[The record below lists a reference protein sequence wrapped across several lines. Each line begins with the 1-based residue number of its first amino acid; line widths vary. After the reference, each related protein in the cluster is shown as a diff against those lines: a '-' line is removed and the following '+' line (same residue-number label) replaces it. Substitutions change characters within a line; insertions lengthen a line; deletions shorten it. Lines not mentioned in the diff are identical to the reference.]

1 MKNIIPPVVHKTKQ
15 KFVYILLIQLLTSG
29 CLFAS
34 AANNQVKSI
43 DEVIVRMGWS
53 DAPIEV
59 AFSQIES
66 QTGFNFVYT
75 NKELHRSQKITV
87 DKKQQTLYDVLVAIS
102 TQAQLEFKQVNH
114 NIHVKKASRNN
125 EVSVVIAKEEVDVS
139 VRGTVR
145 DSSGEPIPGVT
156 VSVQGATIGTATD
169 LDGSYSLVVP
179 DGATLIFSFIGFE
192 SQLVAVGS
200 QTVIDVVLVEDMA
213 SLEEVVVVGY
223 GVQKKATLT
232 GSVSA
237 LKGEDITQ
245 LPVPNISQSLAGRV
259 AGVSMRPN
267 GGQPGHDD
275 PDIHIR
281 GIATT
286 GNSRPLV
293 VVDGIRRD
301 NIRQVD
307 PSSIETIT
315 ILKDAAAVAPYGI
328 GGANGVVLITTKK
341 GQTGKARV
349 SINTSLGY
357 QNPTYLPDMLSAKD
371 YMALQNEAY
380 LHQTPGGTNL
390 PNNPETVANYDAL
403 HQEDPWR
410 YPDSNFLDIF
420 NKNVPVQNHNVQVSG
435 GNEFVTYHAGVGYFD
450 QKGIFDPVNYR
461 RYNYNMSIEVAAT
474 NTTKLGMS
482 LLASIERTNDV
493 DADEQTSGHLFRSFY
508 KFLPNQSLI
517 YPEGDKWGESS
528 ANTPVGVLRSPGY
541 RKTDGNTQ
549 LATFFVEQQ
558 IIDGLSVRG
567 VFSYDPNYRKVKL
580 WHVPFVY
587 HKIDLSQQ
595 PYTYTEAI
603 SLQEGAGRPFRWL
616 GHEEHSLI
624 NYTYQG
630 YVNYQ
635 KTFGDHSITAL
646 GVVEVR
652 ETTSSELTTRRNN
665 FAIGID
671 ELSFG
676 SSDKLD
682 YDNSGISG
690 TGSEIGYVYRVGYTY
705 RDKYILEAAGRYDGH
720 YYFAPGARWGY
731 FPAFSGAWR
740 ISEEN
745 FMKSTGWLDELKIRG
760 SWGKAG
766 MLAGDPFQYQ
776 AGYDLRGNAYAFG
789 NGTLVQGSRVPR
801 EANPN
806 ITWEVSTKSNVGV
819 DLSLW
824 SGKLNMEVDYFI
836 ESRNGMLLAPQVTLP
851 VEYGLS
857 LSQENK
863 GRMKGKGVEIVL
875 GTQQRY
881 ANGLDFSIQAN
892 FTYATNSMQ
901 EVFETDAERAN
912 PNRTKV
918 GRPYQTPYGYKSDGL
933 FQLSDDINGDG
944 VIDAED
950 GYNVVQFGALH
961 PGDIRYVDLSGPN
974 GVPDGLIDDH
984 DLTVIGKPY
993 YPLMTFGLTPT
1004 LSWKGF
1010 DLGLFFQGSGQS
1022 SINVR
1027 QFMTVPFENNGSNTG
1042 YEYLNNRWTADN
1054 PNGKYPRSTPAPY
1067 ANNTKDS
1074 DFWWINSSYLRLKT
1088 LNIGYTLPSTLT
1100 QKLKLSSVRVYGVAQ
1115 NVFTISKIKHIDPEM
1130 GYTHRETAYPVMRA
1144 TTLGL
1149 DITF

>member
-1 MKNIIPPVVHKTKQ
+1 MKNIIPPVVHGRKQ
-15 KFVYILLIQLLTSG
+15 KFICLLLIQLVTSG

-34 AANNQVKSI
+34 AANHQIRSI
-43 DEVIVRMGWS
+43 DEVIVRMGWT
-53 DAPIEV
+53 DTPIEE
-59 AFSQIES
+59 AFNQIES

-102 TQAQLEFKQVNH
+102 SQAQLEFKQVNH
-114 NIHVKKASRNN
+114 NIHVKKAARNT
-125 EVSVVIAKEEVDVS
+125 EAPVVIANEEVDIS
-139 VRGTVR
+139 VRGTVQ
-145 DSSGEPIPGVT
+145 DSSGEPIPGAT
-156 VSVQGATIGTATD
+156 VSVQGTAIGTATD
-169 LDGSYSLVVP
+169 LDGAYSLVVP
-179 DGATLIFSFIGFE
+179 DGSTLVFSFIGFE
-192 SQLVAVGS
+192 SQTVTVGS
-200 QTVIDVVLVEDMA
+200 QTVIDITLTEDMA

-223 GVQKKATLT
+223 GVQKKTTLT

-237 LKGEDITQ
+237 LKGDDITQ

-259 AGVSMRPN
+259 SGVSMRPN

-341 GQTGKARV
+341 GQSGKARV

-420 NKNVPVQNHNVQVSG
+420 NTNVPVQNHNVQVSG

-461 RYNYNMSIEVAAT
+461 RYNYNLSLEVAAT
-474 NTTKLGMS
+474 NTTRIGLSM
-482 LLASIERTNDV
+482 LASIERTNDV
-493 DADEQTSGHLFRSFY
+493 DADEETSGHLFRSFY

-517 YPEGDKWGESS
+517 FPEGDKWGESS

-587 HKIDLSQQ
+587 HKIDLSEQ

-616 GHEEHSLI
+616 GHEEYSMV

-635 KTFGDHSITAL
+635 KTFGDHSVTAL

-652 ETTSSELTTRRNN
+652 ETASSELTTRRNN

-682 YDNSGISG
+682 YDNSGISSTG
-690 TGSEIGYVYRVGYTY
+690 TEIGYVYRFGYTY
-705 RDKYILEAAGRYDGH
+705 KDKYILEAAGRYDGH

-745 FMKSTGWLDELKIRG
+745 FMKSNLWLDELKIRG

-824 SGKLNMEVDYFI
+824 SGKLNMEVDYFM
-836 ESRNGMLLAPQVTLP
+836 ENRNGMLLAPQVTLP

-863 GRMKGKGVEIVL
+863 GRMKGKGVEIAL

-881 ANGLDFSIQAN
+881 ANGLDFSIQGN

-918 GRPYQTPYGYKSDGL
+918 GRPYETPYGYKSDGL

-944 VIDAED
+944 VVNAED
-950 GYNVVQFGALH
+950 GYNVVQFGDLH

-974 GVPDGLIDDH
+974 GIPDGLIDDH

-993 YPLMTFGLTPT
+993 YPLMTFGLTST
-1004 LSWKGF
+1004 FSWKGF

-1042 YEYLNNRWTADN
+1042 YEYMDNRWTADN

-1074 DFWWINSSYLRLKT
+1074 DFWRINSSYLRLKT
-1088 LNIGYTLPSTLT
+1088 LNLGYTLPASLT
-1100 QKLKLSSVRVYGVAQ
+1100 QKLKLSSVRVYGIAQ
-1115 NVFTISKIKHIDPEM
+1115 NVFTISKINHIDPEM

-1149 DITF
+1149 DISF